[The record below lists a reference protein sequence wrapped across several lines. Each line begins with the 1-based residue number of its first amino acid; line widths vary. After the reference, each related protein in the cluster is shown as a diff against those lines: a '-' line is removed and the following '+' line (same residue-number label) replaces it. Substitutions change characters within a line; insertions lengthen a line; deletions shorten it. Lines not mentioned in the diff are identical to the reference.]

1 MLVANADRFR
11 ELAEREPDEL
21 DEDEERELHRLGE
34 EVRGEIRAIFYTL

>member
-1 MLVANADRFR
+1 
-11 ELAEREPDEL
+11 L